1 MEQQVTYQERPRASV
16 GGKVFLVLEMIALIF
31 EEICLFIAKLFP
43 TDAQSSI
50 PFLMVFFWIVFFF
63 YLAAY
68 ILLLIGTSSRNNFG
82 VLVAGFT
89 VFLLLEWATMF
100 SGISSFSSF
109 TVRLSGLSILNS
121 IVLFT
126 FTFVWI
132 SLIVLS
138 CIKKAPK
145 ALCLIPGLFG
155 VFASILLFY
164 IKLRDITL
172 WETMSGM
179 SDGREIAYTIFVR
192 IAAIIHLFV
201 ALFRPFWIF
210 MVAHWLTHPTVK
222 VAVRQG
228 FRPITPQPVQIY
240 GVQPQ
245 VPAYQQMPQMQNQPM
260 YQNVPQQGYP
270 TYQPPQQ
277 QLPPTQR

>member
-63 YLAAY
+63 YLAGY

-155 VFASILLFY
+155 VFASILL
-164 IKLRDITL
+164 
-172 WETMSGM
+172 
-179 SDGREIAYTIFVR
+179 
-192 IAAIIHLFV
+192 
-201 ALFRPFWIF
+201 
-210 MVAHWLTHPTVK
+210 
-222 VAVRQG
+222 
-228 FRPITPQPVQIY
+228 PQPVQIY